1 MADGDT
7 EVSLLLPRIVHT
19 RAWHRLLHDQTA
31 DAIAAAV
38 GDLAH
43 TNVTFVPYHL
53 GSVRRREELAAAGA
67 PVPRRNGRRSAAVDS
82 HGVEEEL
89 RPEQVP
95 EGAIPISSVSYRQRA
110 RVAGRVRA
118 MRVQPWSGVATL
130 ECTIVDRTG
139 GLLVVFLG
147 RKHVAGIAPG
157 ARIVVEGMVGD
168 HNGRLAILNPSYR
181 IIAGADEPD
190 PAGPRAH

>member
-1 MADGDT
+1 
-7 EVSLLLPRIVHT
+7 VSPISNNPALVPPGALNGP
-19 RAWHRLLHDQTA
+19 AAPSTA
-31 DAIAAAV
+31 
-38 GDLAH
+38 
-43 TNVTFVPYHL
+43 P
-53 GSVRRREELAAAGA
+53 
-67 PVPRRNGRRSAAVDS
+67 PVATLTPRRNGRRSAAVDS

-89 RPEQVP
+89 SPEQVP
-95 EGAIPISSVSYRQRA
+95 EGATPISSVSYRQRA

-130 ECTIVDRTG
+130 ECTIIDRTG

-181 IIAGADEPD
+181 IIAGADQPHAEPT
-190 PAGPRAH
+190 GPRAH